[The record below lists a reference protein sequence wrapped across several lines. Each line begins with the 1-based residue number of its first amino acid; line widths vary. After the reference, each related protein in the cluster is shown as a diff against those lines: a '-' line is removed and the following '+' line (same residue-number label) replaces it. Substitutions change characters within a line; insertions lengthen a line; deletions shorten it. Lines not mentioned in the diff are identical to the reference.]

1 MSIPVSAVV
10 LDEAGEIGV
19 REVVLPEA
27 GPGEVRVRLAA
38 AGVCHS
44 DLSFVNGTLMSP
56 RPIVLG
62 HEGAGIVE
70 AVGDGVDH
78 VKPGDR
84 VLLNWTPAC
93 RDCWYCNNGE
103 SYLCPNSTQRA
114 TTPYAELD
122 DGTPVFQA
130 ISTGAFAEQTV
141 VGAGR
146 RRAAPRRPPTRA
158 RSGHRLRGADGV
170 GAVLNTADVQ
180 AGQSVA
186 VVGLGGVGLS
196 VVQGARIAGATTIIG
211 VDASDAKESFA
222 REAGATEFLIAGDD
236 TVAKI
241 QELTGGL
248 GVDHSFEVVG
258 TAATIKLA
266 WSLARRGGNVTIV
279 GVGGREEQISFSPLE
294 LWHFTRTI
302 RPSYYGSSDPVRD
315 VPRIADLIRNGEFNL
330 DSLISDEIGLG
341 DVPAAF
347 ERMRAG
353 QGARSL
359 IVF

>member
-10 LDEAGEIGV
+10 LDEAGDIGL

-56 RPIVLG
+56 RPVVLG
-62 HEGAGIVE
+62 HEGAGVVE
-70 AVGDGVDH
+70 AIGEGVDH
-78 VKPGDR
+78 VAPGDH
-84 VLLNWTPAC
+84 VVLNWAPAC
-93 RDCWYCNNGE
+93 RSCWHCTNGE
-103 SYLCPNSTQRA
+103 PHLCPHASKRA
-114 TTPYAELD
+114 GVTYAQLD
-122 DGTPVFQA
+122 DGTPVYPGLG
-130 ISTGAFAEQTV
+130 TGAFAQQTV
-141 VGAGR
+141 VGASGVVPLPDDVPLQ
-146 RRAAPRRPPTRA
+146 AAAIIGCAVLT
-158 RSGHRLRGADGV
+158 GV

-196 VVQGARIAGATTIIG
+196 VVQGARIAGADPIIA
-211 VDASDAKESFA
+211 VDSSPAKESFA
-222 REAGATEFLIAGDD
+222 RDAGATSFVLAGDD
-236 TVAKI
+236 TVAKV
-241 QELTGGL
+241 QEATGGL
-248 GVDHSFEVVG
+248 GVDHAFEVVG
-258 TAATIKLA
+258 TAGTIKLA
-266 WSLARRGGNVTIV
+266 WSLARRGGDVTIV
-279 GVGGREEQISFSPLE
+279 GVGGREEQISFTPLE

-302 RPSYYGSSDPVRD
+302 RPSFYGSSDPVRD
-315 VPRIADLIRNGEFNL
+315 VPRIAELIRGGEL
-330 DSLISDEIGLG
+330 DLGGMISDEIGLA